1 MGKNQNRSPIQ
12 SFPTSTSER
21 NAYAISTSIQHPSLS
36 IRNPE
41 ELYRD
46 GVDNPSYY
54 NSEIELTISSYI
66 HTSSLKHFDDHNIPA
81 YATLKKC
88 TFLKFWKLFFALFIV
103 LVILMFGI
111 AMTIYIT
118 DGTFYT
124 SSDIEKDGFWAVK
137 GEFRVINRVYNKVMN
152 NHKSEAFVSLAAE
165 VIKSVDELFIM
176 SSLVR
181 DYNSTEILGF
191 RNGSV
196 VVVCKILLNR
206 PFSRAAEL
214 VGLTFA
220 QSLKKGHGILPTK
233 SLHVDITSIR
243 FVGLPGVTTLSTD
256 LNLITSPL
264 RDAAWTPWS
273 QWTSCNDLL
282 GRCDSKQMHSRS
294 RDCRTNFG
302 RGSKLLSNAL
312 CKRKG
317 GYETE
322 ILDCECFPSVQLL
335 IVNSLKGSSSVENV
349 YPSVNAT
356 GSASKTEDIEMVN
369 ETTSGLSICPGYQYT
384 CTNGQCISR
393 DYFCDRYY
401 DCEDHS
407 DEPER
412 CRVPCLINHKQCQN
426 SRCVKRTAWCDGI
439 DTCGDNS
446 DESYCPLVS
455 ETKL

>member
-264 RDAAWTPWS
+264 RD
-273 QWTSCNDLL
+273 
-282 GRCDSKQMHSRS
+282 
-294 RDCRTNFG
+294 
-302 RGSKLLSNAL
+302 
-312 CKRKG
+312 
-317 GYETE
+317 
-322 ILDCECFPSVQLL
+322 V
-335 IVNSLKGSSSVENV
+335 
-349 YPSVNAT
+349 
-356 GSASKTEDIEMVN
+356 
-369 ETTSGLSICPGYQYT
+369 CPGYQYT